1 MKKRSRTS
9 TASSQR
15 SWDPGRLALQSIP
28 VSSALL
34 LSMWGFKGFQGT
46 LNYWSR
52 TGCCNEGR
60 NVRWARNN
68 STKDTT
74 LAQPDRGPALS
85 HPQPQQSPATT
96 RPSLLDIQRR
106 GVMAVRPTCC
116 ISKKP
121 NDVRGAGTSPIKC
134 VLLNFKL

>member
-1 MKKRSRTS
+1 MKKHSRTS
-9 TASSQR
+9 TASSQW
-15 SWDPGRLALQSIP
+15 SWDPGRLALQS
-28 VSSALL
+28 VSSAVL

-74 LAQPDRGPALS
+74 LARPDLGPALS
-85 HPQPQQSPATT
+85 HSQPQQSPATT

-121 NDVRGAGTSPIKC
+121 NDVCGAGTSPIKC